1 MGIHQQLPQQP
12 MAGCAQ
18 SSVNVT
24 RVGYLLLIVQT
35 WEKRGLPQ
43 LFFAMTLAPKTTKR
57 MTWDIPVYSGA
68 LTEKWWL
75 YITIQQIIAFTISPQ
90 LFGCHEHA

>member
-1 MGIHQQLPQQP
+1 MGIHQQLPQRP
-12 MAGCAQ
+12 MAGCARFL
-18 SSVNVT
+18 VNVT
-24 RVGYLLLIVQT
+24 RAEYLLLIVQT

-57 MTWDIPVYSGA
+57 MTWDIPVCSGA

-75 YITIQQIIAFTISPQ
+75 SITIQQIIVFTISPQ
-90 LFGCHEHA
+90 LFGCHENP